1 MVALHLARIGL
12 WTLFGPHH
20 FMPDEN
26 DKPATKADIS
36 LLATKTELDC
46 LDKKIDRVAAALV
59 NTH

>member
-1 MVALHLARIGL
+1 MRYHDR
-12 WTLFGPHH
+12 
-20 FMPDEN
+20 MPDEN